1 MANPKQLF
9 RGHLVQQRGDTR
21 RSRTLQ
27 PPSLFKY
34 NPDQDAHRNR
44 SSGGSGGAGV
54 GDYLH
59 STLRSKVAT
68 LTMHQ
73 QMNTANRK
81 ASKCLK
87 ARQMYLSW
95 RLNSDAKVD

>member
-34 NPDQDAHRNR
+34 NPDQDARRNR
-44 SSGGSGGAGV
+44 GGGSGGAGV
-54 GDYLH
+54 GDYRR
-59 STLRSKVAT
+59 SNTRSKVAT

-81 ASKCLK
+81 ASKRLN